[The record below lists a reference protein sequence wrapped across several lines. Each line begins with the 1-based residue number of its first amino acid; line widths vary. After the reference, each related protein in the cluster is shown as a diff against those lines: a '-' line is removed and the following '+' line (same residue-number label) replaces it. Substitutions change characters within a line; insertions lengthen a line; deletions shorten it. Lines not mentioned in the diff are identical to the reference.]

1 MRSYITLTDSKKFY
15 VGDIEVVES
24 GPYDG
29 MTFVRVNYNETGR
42 KKLNDLLNAHF
53 SMVEWITIIVNTN
66 HEVVKIVAY
75 SEEDAKEYDIPRN
88 LFSRKMLNNLIK
100 EVK

>member
-1 MRSYITLTDSKKFY
+1 MRSYITLADSKNFY

-29 MTFVRVNYNETGR
+29 MTFVRVNYDEIGR
-42 KKLNDLLNAHF
+42 KKLNDILNSHF
-53 SMVEWITIIVNTN
+53 SMVEWITIIVDTS
-66 HEVVKIVAY
+66 HKVVKIVAL
-75 SEEDAKEYDIPRN
+75 SEEDNKEYDIPN

-100 EVK
+100 GI